1 MSTVGLTVSDIKRS
15 RRGVTHPS
23 SIPSAFDYI
32 LLFSFCWFVCLFV
45 SQLQENGRERFGA
58 AETKA
63 PGGSDSEE
71 MFETQTRTEE
81 ASAGAHAEIKAQ
93 K

>member
-1 MSTVGLTVSDIKRS
+1 MHQSHLLLT
-15 RRGVTHPS
+15 T
-23 SIPSAFDYI
+23 
-32 LLFSFCWFVCLFV
+32 FCCFHFAGLFV
-45 SQLQENGRERFGA
+45 SQLQENGRGRFGA

-81 ASAGAHAEIKAQ
+81 AAAGAHAEIKAQ
-93 K
+93 T